1 MPHKCKQ
8 GGGVAI
14 VDSVGEALALV
25 SENQSQFLRQ
35 RQSTKTDKEAY
46 DILGQPGRSTLAR
59 WKKDETFKT
68 AYDLIL
74 LNPVVVEPQGTDNTL
89 LTDSQAMESLALRQM
104 VMLSK
109 QLPVIF
115 QRLFAIATAKTG
127 RYQDSLRA
135 IKQITDMFAIGPEML
150 TPEARTAI
158 QEQIRRWTGKGE

>member
-1 MPHKCKQ
+1 MTLLDNMSIKD
-8 GGGVAI
+8 I
-14 VDSVGEALALV
+14 LDSPLL
-25 SENQSQFLRQ
+25 SEKQSQFLRQ

-46 DILGQPGRSTLAR
+46 DILGYPGRSTLAR
-59 WKKDETFKT
+59 WKKDETFRS

-74 LNPVVVEPQGTDNTL
+74 LNPKEIDTSEDLDDTL

-104 VMLSK
+104 IRLSK

-115 QRLFAIATAKTG
+115 QRLFTIATQKG
-127 RYQDSLRA
+127 REQDSLRA
-135 IKQITDMFAIGPEML
+135 IKQITDMFNIGPEML

>member
-1 MPHKCKQ
+1 MVGCYILT
-8 GGGVAI
+8 GRVGVALFDNI
-14 VDSVGEALALV
+14 ANALALL

-35 RQSTKTDKEAY
+35 RQSAKTDKEAY

-59 WKKDETFKT
+59 WKKNKTFKT

-74 LNPVVVEPQGTDNTL
+74 FSPVVTRDIEDTL
-89 LTDSQAMESLALRQM
+89 FTDSQAMESLALRQM

-109 QLPVIF
+109 QLPIIF
-115 QRLFAIATAKTG
+115 QRLFAIATTTG
-127 RYQDSLRA
+127 REQDSLRA

>member
-1 MPHKCKQ
+1 M
-8 GGGVAI
+8 GVTLLDNMSI
-14 VDSVGEALALV
+14 KDILDSPLL
-25 SENQSQFLRQ
+25 SEKQSQFLRQ

-46 DILGQPGRSTLAR
+46 DILGYPGRSTLAR
-59 WKKDETFKT
+59 WKKDETFRS

-74 LNPVVVEPQGTDNTL
+74 LNPKEIDTSEDLDDTL

-104 VMLSK
+104 IRLSK

-115 QRLFAIATAKTG
+115 QRLFTIATQKG
-127 RYQDSLRA
+127 REQDSLRA
-135 IKQITDMFAIGPEML
+135 IKQITDMFNIGPEML